1 MRPTKQKRALAL
13 LLSLAAALSLTVTP
27 VYASRFS
34 DVTDQRVST
43 AADALSALGVVS
55 GTGEGEFSPDGHLTR
70 AQLCKMA
77 VEIMGM
83 GEQAEAQAYRTI
95 FIDMKNHWARGYVNL
110 AAVTEVPAE
119 SGTRLMLGLG
129 NGRFGPDREVTY
141 QEAATLALR
150 ILGYGEEANRAW
162 PRSAVEAAAQ
172 LGLDEDL
179 GVENPAG
186 PITRGQT
193 ALLFYHMLAA
203 PTKEDG
209 KPYASKVGEPDG
221 DAILLATDATVN
233 GRPGWVVVA
242 TGEGTKTY
250 LAAGAVDQS
259 LLGKRGWAVIDKQG
273 RFVTLLPD
281 ESSCV
286 TAPVQRKQAYYL
298 YLNNQRYALSE
309 NTPVYT
315 GSTREGGV
323 TTYKEYMANLRPGSM
338 VTLYLDQG
346 KVVGLYRTEAST
358 ETRFLVVGNRGAN
371 EQIFSALTGSD
382 RNYTIRKN
390 GASVP
395 MSAIKQ
401 YDVVTYD
408 PVTKVLDVCDVRLP
422 CVYENASPS
431 PASPSRITA
440 AGGNEFEVMAD
451 AIGDFS
457 GKKIGDS
464 FTLMFTAGGKVA
476 GLLPKEAEKD
486 RTVSSFALGVLSG
499 NSFQLLGCNLTLTGG
514 ALEDKAYEGDI
525 LNASAKEGGLSLAT
539 VGKKLFAQFNTVD
552 MTLDKSR
559 VSPDVQ
565 VFERSGSGLV
575 VRSLSE
581 LPSNV
586 TVAQYHKGSAGM
598 IDLIILAN
606 YSGDGAEYGRI
617 DVVTGYKLVKLS
629 SGGTGADGTVT
640 KDRWTLVAV
649 QGMVFTGKDGSK
661 TYPVGTRLYSSGYG
675 AVTEYDGVPSVTY
688 LQAIP
693 KVRSSDF
700 YTQGGVMYV
709 RTSKGVYPVD
719 EDVQCFN
726 AAASTG
732 GSGTPPTWVTLILG
746 SGGVY
751 EGSLNVSEG
760 EIWSPDTSS
769 IKVEK
774 FGSLGECRNF
784 ADTVTVY
791 IDAAGQRVRVVEAG
805 S

>member
-1 MRPTKQKRALAL
+1 MRPIKQTRALAL
-13 LLSLAAALSLTVTP
+13 MLSLAAALSLAVLP
-27 VYASRFS
+27 AHAGRFQ
-34 DVTDQRVST
+34 DVTDQRVSQ

-55 GTGEGEFSPDGHLTR
+55 GTGEGEFSPDGRLTR

-110 AAVTEVPAE
+110 AAITEVPVE

-141 QEAATLALR
+141 QEAATLVLR

-162 PRSAVEAAAQ
+162 PHSAVEAATQ
-172 LGLDEDL
+172 LGLDQNL
-179 GVENPAG
+179 GIEKPSD

-193 ALLFYHMLAA
+193 ALLFYHMLSA

-209 KPYASKVGEPDG
+209 KPYAAKVGEPDG

-250 LAAGAVDQS
+250 LAAGSVDQS

-281 ESSCV
+281 ESSCA
-286 TAPVQRKQAYYL
+286 TGAVQRKEAYYL

-309 NTPVYT
+309 DTPVYT
-315 GSTREGGV
+315 GSTREGSV
-323 TTYKEYMANLRPGSM
+323 TTYKEYMASLRNGTM

-346 KVVGLYRTEAST
+346 KVVGLYRAEGSS

-371 EQIFSALTGSD
+371 EEIFSAITGND

-408 PVTKVLDVCDVRLP
+408 PVTRVLDVCDVRLP

-431 PASPSRITA
+431 PSSPNRITV
-440 AGGNEFEVMAD
+440 AGGNELDVMAD

-464 FTLMFTAGGKVA
+464 FTLMLTAGGKVA

-486 RTVSSFALGVLSG
+486 RTVSSFALGVVSG
-499 NSFQLLGCNLTLTGG
+499 DSFQLLGCNLALTGG
-514 ALEDKAYEGDI
+514 VLEDKAYAGDI
-525 LNASAKEGGLSLAT
+525 LNASAKEGALSLGP

-552 MTLDKSR
+552 LTLDKSQ
-559 VSPDVQ
+559 VSPNVQ

-617 DVVTGYKLVKLS
+617 DVVNGYKLVKLS
-629 SGGTGADGTVT
+629 SGVTAD
-640 KDRWTLVAV
+640 KDRWTLQPM
-649 QGMVFTGKDGSK
+649 QGLVFTGKDGDK

-675 AVTEYDGVPSVTY
+675 AVTEYEGVPSVTY

-732 GSGTPPTWVTLILG
+732 GSGNMPDWVRTILG
-746 SGGVY
+746 SSGGVY
-751 EGSLNVSEG
+751 EGSLNVGEG
-760 EIWSPDTSS
+760 TTWDPGSDG
-769 IKVEK
+769 IKVKK

-791 IDAAGQRVRVVEAG
+791 IDATGQRVRVVEAG

>member
-1 MRPTKQKRALAL
+1 MRPTRQKRALAL
-13 LLSLAAALSLTVTP
+13 LLSLAAALSLTVLP
-27 VYASRFS
+27 AHAGRFS
-34 DVTDQRVST
+34 DVTDQRVSM

-55 GTGEGEFSPDGHLTR
+55 GTGKGEFSPDGRLTR

-83 GEQAEAQAYRTI
+83 GEQAEAQEYRTI

-129 NGRFGPDREVTY
+129 DGKFGPDREVTY

-162 PRSAVEAAAQ
+162 PHSAVEAAAQ
-172 LGLDEDL
+172 LGLDENL
-179 GVENPAG
+179 GVENPAA

-193 ALLFYHMLAA
+193 ALLFYHMLSA

-209 KPYASKVGEPDG
+209 KPYASKVGNPVEN
-221 DAILLATDATVN
+221 AILLASDATVN
-233 GRPGWVVVA
+233 GKPGWVTVA
-242 TGEGTKTY
+242 SEEGAKTY

-259 LLGKRGWAVIDKQG
+259 LLGKRGWAVLDKEG
-273 RFVTLLPD
+273 HFVTLLPD
-281 ESSCV
+281 DSSSV
-286 TAPVQRKQAYYL
+286 VAPVQRKEAYYL

-323 TTYKEYMANLRPGSM
+323 TTYKEYMASLRNGTV
-338 VTLYLDQG
+338 VTLYLDRQG
-346 KVVGLYRTEAST
+346 KVVGLYRAERGS

-371 EQIFSALTGSD
+371 EEIFSALTGSD
-382 RNYTIRKN
+382 RGYTIRKN

-499 NSFQLLGCNLTLTGG
+499 DSFQLAGCNLTLTGG
-514 ALEDKAYEGDI
+514 VLEDKAYTGDL
-525 LNASAKEGGLSLAT
+525 LNATAKEGSLSLGP

-552 MTLDKSR
+552 MTLDKSQ
-559 VSPDVQ
+559 VSPSVQ

-586 TVAQYHKGSAGM
+586 TVAQYHKSSAGM

-629 SGGTGADGTVT
+629 SGATAD
-640 KDRWTLVAV
+640 KDRWTLQPM
-649 QGMVFTGKDGSK
+649 QGLVFTGKDGDK

-732 GSGTPPTWVTLILG
+732 GDGSMPSWVRTILG
-746 SGGVY
+746 SSGGVY
-751 EGSLNVSEG
+751 EGSLNVGEGTIWDPGSEG
-760 EIWSPDTSS
+760 V
-769 IKVEK
+769 KVKK
-774 FGSLGECRNF
+774 FSSLGECRNF

-791 IDAAGQRVRVVEAG
+791 IDATGQRVRVVEAG

>member
-1 MRPTKQKRALAL
+1 M
-13 LLSLAAALSLTVTP
+13 LS
-27 VYASRFS
+27 
-34 DVTDQRVST
+34 
-43 AADALSALGVVS
+43 
-55 GTGEGEFSPDGHLTR
+55 
-70 AQLCKMA
+70 
-77 VEIMGM
+77 
-83 GEQAEAQAYRTI
+83 
-95 FIDMKNHWARGYVNL
+95 
-110 AAVTEVPAE
+110 
-119 SGTRLMLGLG
+119 
-129 NGRFGPDREVTY
+129 
-141 QEAATLALR
+141 
-150 ILGYGEEANRAW
+150 
-162 PRSAVEAAAQ
+162 
-172 LGLDEDL
+172 
-179 GVENPAG
+179 
-186 PITRGQT
+186 
-193 ALLFYHMLAA
+193 A

-209 KPYASKVGEPDG
+209 KPYAAKVGEPDG

-250 LAAGAVDQS
+250 LAAGSVDQS

-281 ESSCV
+281 ESSCA
-286 TAPVQRKQAYYL
+286 TGAVQRKEAYYL

-309 NTPVYT
+309 DTPVYT
-315 GSTREGGV
+315 GSTREGSV
-323 TTYKEYMANLRPGSM
+323 TTYKEYMASLRNGTM

-346 KVVGLYRTEAST
+346 KVVGLYRAEGSS

-371 EQIFSALTGSD
+371 EEIFSAITGND

-395 MSAIKQ
+395 MSTIKQ

-408 PVTKVLDVCDVRLP
+408 PVTRVLDVCDVRLP

-431 PASPSRITA
+431 PSSPNRITV
-440 AGGNEFEVMAD
+440 AGGNELDVMAD

-464 FTLMFTAGGKVA
+464 FTLMLTAGGKVA

-486 RTVSSFALGVLSG
+486 RTVSSFALGVVSG
-499 NSFQLLGCNLTLTGG
+499 DSFQLLGCNLALTGG
-514 ALEDKAYEGDI
+514 VLEDKAYAGDI
-525 LNASAKEGGLSLAT
+525 LNASAKEGALSLGP

-552 MTLDKSR
+552 LTLDKSQ
-559 VSPDVQ
+559 VSPNVQ

-617 DVVTGYKLVKLS
+617 DVVNGYRLEPPE
-629 SGGTGADGTVT
+629 GADG
-640 KDRWTLVAV
+640 KGKWRLIAV

-661 TYPVGTRLYSSGYG
+661 TYPPSIRYQGGGYG
-675 AVTEYDGVPSVTY
+675 ALTEYEGIPSITY

-700 YTQGGVMYV
+700 YTRDGVMYV

-732 GSGTPPTWVTLILG
+732 SSGTMPGW
-746 SGGVY
+746 
-751 EGSLNVSEG
+751 VSEMLSKG
-760 EIWSPDTSS
+760 GISDYPPEGAASDGYEWYPGSDSV
-769 IKVEK
+769 KVKK

-791 IDAAGQRVRVVEAG
+791 IDATGQRVRVVEAG